1 MGKLVVQE
9 DPCCTVSPGPGVV
22 AEQVV
27 DLVVGA
33 DVRCLEG
40 PGPGGEGE
48 AGDEEGDAE
57 GVDEAVLLEEACEP
71 LVAAHPEHV
80 LAVCEHVQGAA
91 QPAHHAHQRE
101 HYQLL
106 QRRYRLELPMDLR
119 SCSVSGESPYCPSVM
134 LFVDKCPN
142 FTAV

>member
-1 MGKLVVQE
+1 M
-9 DPCCTVSPGPGVV
+9 
-22 AEQVV
+22 
-27 DLVVGA
+27 GA
-33 DVRCLEG
+33 DVRRLEG

-57 GVDEAVLLEEACEP
+57 GVDEAVLLEEAGEP

-80 LAVCEHVQGAA
+80 LAVGEHVQGAA

-101 HYQLL
+101 HHQLL

-119 SCSVSGESPYCPSVM
+119 EVTQCPGKVPTPTSVKSVM
-134 LFVDKCPN
+134 LFADKYPN
-142 FTAV
+142 FTLV